1 MNTVSLD
8 MIGAGLPLAAAVA
21 YLPRTLGVMTRFTCS
36 TFVLSVLISSVFSY
50 CDANAVHVVPGA
62 ILLCVSIWLPRARGY
77 NRGIPAAM
85 IFALTFIS
93 IFPVDIY
100 GAYTCHASNG
110 QARIGG
116 AGLADSLLHTPLLLS
131 VIHSLIYYFCERDE
145 NRGHVPLRSFLRR
158 QWAFSQDN
166 EEPLGTEDDTR
177 NRI

>member
-8 MIGAGLPLAAAVA
+8 AIGAGLPLAAAVA
-21 YLPRTLGVMTRFTCS
+21 YLPRTLDVTTKFTCAM
-36 TFVLSVLISSVFSY
+36 FVLSVVISSAFSY

-62 ILLCVSIWLPRARGY
+62 ILLCVSIWLPRARGH
-77 NRGIPAAM
+77 NREIPAAM

-100 GAYTCHASNG
+100 GAYTCHASSG

-116 AGLADSLLHTPLLLS
+116 AGFGDSLLHTPLSLS

-145 NRGHVPLRSFLRR
+145 KRGQVPFGNFLRR
-158 QWAFSQDN
+158 QWAFT
-166 EEPLGTEDDTR
+166 LGDGKPGAAAPAE
-177 NRI
+177 